1 MKIHAL
7 VRESAY
13 AFDHQTTV
21 ELFTTK
27 ELAKAAFDEAV
38 KEAKGQYWFFANPP
52 EPLNEL
58 GYEWHEDEN
67 SFFVS
72 KAGRFAEEHISIRIE
87 EKEVQ
92 GMPRLEIPA
101 GSEGDILV
109 AEVDDRNLPEIPAE
123 FFVYRED
130 RYGCCVQNVALIR
143 PQYKP
148 NGDGFITGGDTEVF
162 VWGDEMNEDFTDIYE
177 IPRAE
182 VEE

>member
-1 MKIHAL
+1 MKIYVL
-7 VRESAY
+7 VRESSY
-13 AFDHQTTV
+13 AFDHETTI
-21 ELFTTK
+21 ELFATK

-38 KEAKGQYWFFANPP
+38 KEAKGQYWFFTNPP
-52 EPLNEL
+52 ASLNEL

-67 SFFVS
+67 NFFVS
-72 KAGRFAEEHISIRIE
+72 KTGCSAEEHISLCIE

-109 AEVDDRNLPEIPAE
+109 AEMNDKNLPEIPAE
-123 FFVYRED
+123 LYVYRED
-130 RYGCCVQNVALIR
+130 QYGCCIQDIALIR
-143 PQYKP
+143 PQYTLG
-148 NGDGFITGGDTEVF
+148 NENYVSNGDTEVL
-162 VWGDEMNEDFTDIYE
+162 VWGEPQEEDFTDAYE